1 MSIIK
6 TYILFELKN
15 DINSKQ
21 NTISLIDA
29 KVLLKVL
36 LIMPTWIVLT
46 SLFKN
51 YSSQAYTIPNQGH
64 GSRDM
69 ENQSIP

>member
-15 DINSKQ
+15 GINSKL

-29 KVLLKVL
+29 RVLLKVL

-46 SLFKN
+46 SLEKF
-51 YSSQAYTIPNQGH
+51 
-64 GSRDM
+64 
-69 ENQSIP
+69 